1 MLEEGGIAR
10 WHGGRGE
17 RGVIMGLCATV
28 FSGSEGGAG
37 AAGVRERKGHC
48 AFGCHHTSIPDQ
60 TCGLFR
66 GL

>member
-28 FSGSEGGAG
+28 FSGSEGGG
-37 AAGVRERKGHC
+37 GAGVADERKKRALRFWVSPHKY
-48 AFGCHHTSIPDQ
+48 T
-60 TCGLFR
+60 
-66 GL
+66 